1 MDTSDYGPTK
11 KFRCWINK
19 EEEILSFHYVEG
31 YELKEF
37 DTHEEF
43 QDFYY
48 RTSYWGYRVQ

>member
-1 MDTSDYGPTK
+1 MDTSDNGPTK
-11 KFRCWINK
+11 KFRCWVSK